1 MACND
6 KVVLFQA
13 YVLAVSKFSDAVSIV
28 SRQVDIMSRE
38 DYEYAYL
45 AIEQTLQDFAAAK
58 FRLETHVTT
67 HRC

>member
-45 AIEQTLQDFAAAK
+45 AIEQTLQDFMVFLQILK
-58 FRLETHVTT
+58 RRILP
-67 HRC
+67 